1 MNTWNKRL
9 SWKQIILNATETQIV
24 FWIYIGY
31 FLIVEKFNFHGNL
44 YVFLLTALMSSI
56 FIVEYD
62 VFRSWYSYNFC
73 VFFFLLIVGT
83 KMGRRPDRRVS
94 TVPISDWRELTSYDC
109 KLDEESSQ
117 EKPAW
122 TPVDE
127 CWRIA
132 SIQLHY
138 FVCRQSRSTCTPDVV
153 FCIYKQGKSL
163 TCVLRKNCFIGGKKH
178 IFNTIL

>member
-1 MNTWNKRL
+1 MNTWNKRR

-44 YVFLLTALMSSI
+44 YVFLLTALMSSF

-62 VFRSWYSYNFC
+62 VSSSWHSYSFC
-73 VFFFLLIVGT
+73 VFFVLMIVGT
-83 KMGRRPDRRVS
+83 KMGRRPDWQVS
-94 TVPISDWRELTSYDC
+94 TVPISDLRELTSYDC
-109 KLDEESSQ
+109 KLDEVSSQ
-117 EKPAW
+117 EKPTW
-122 TPVDE
+122 TLVDE

-138 FVCRQSRSTCTPDVV
+138 FVCRQSRSAYTPDVV

-163 TCVLRKNCFIGGKKH
+163 TCVLCKSCFIGGKKTY
-178 IFNTIL
+178 F